1 LTEEEPRRPA
11 SRLLGV
17 LGFDERYLARCSM
30 RVYSEAGLDEIVL
43 LAPQPVDE
51 YSAKRQEEARAYL
64 EKLASEYLGATLRI
78 VTVPHGSF
86 SRAYLEARRLLSEWA
101 REGAKVTVC
110 LSGGMRYAVAA
121 LLAAATTLPPGL
133 ARQVDATVQADLES
147 GQNYV
152 KIPLGPLRELARLP
166 DQDHMVLEYLW
177 STGEPQR
184 LTDIA
189 EGLGLAKSTTWKILR
204 RLMRAG
210 LVEARGRRYR
220 PAFPP

>member
-1 LTEEEPRRPA
+1 LKDEQRGPP

-43 LAPQPVDE
+43 LAPQPIDE
-51 YSAKRQEEARAYL
+51 YSAKRQEEARSYL
-64 EKLASEYLGATLRI
+64 EKLAREYLGATLKTI
-78 VTVPHGSF
+78 TVPHGSF
-86 SRAYLEARRLLSEWA
+86 SKAYLEARRLLTDWA
-101 REGAKVTVC
+101 REGSKITVC

-121 LLAAATTLPPGL
+121 LLAAAATLPPGL
-133 ARQVDATVQADLES
+133 AREVDAAIQADLES

-152 KIPLGPLRELARLP
+152 RIPLRPLRELARLP
-166 DQDHMVLEYLW
+166 DQDHAVLEYLW
-177 STGEPQR
+177 RAGEPQR

-189 EGLGLAKSTTWKILR
+189 EGVGLAKSTTWKILR
-204 RLMRAG
+204 RLVKAG

-220 PAFPP
+220 ALFPP